1 MLALVFKRDNISDKL
16 LASYEDLYKHF
27 KNFITNSL
35 THRKNILQPSN
46 MLHKK
51 TSFKELVSPELESR
65 FLKVKW
71 G

>member
-35 THRKNILQPSN
+35 THSQEEHLTAI
-46 MLHKK
+46 
-51 TSFKELVSPELESR
+51 
-65 FLKVKW
+65 
-71 G
+71 